1 MAKAK
6 SQRSLDSWTKQKWR
20 TKSGKPSTQGP
31 KATGER
37 YLPSAAIKAMSSSQ
51 YAASTAKK
59 RKDKAAGKQFSKQP
73 KGAAKTSKRY
83 RRVQLV
89 IDFDVDGDG
98 KITEK
103 EIAMKER
110 MLEVELREEKSASQK
125 FMAWVAMGMMIVF
138 TVVLFTP
145 MMTDSRVEALADLLG
160 LFYIAQTGVVAAY
173 MGATAYMAGK
183 PMGNRVAMQKDMR

>member
-1 MAKAK
+1 MDNN
-6 SQRSLDSWTKQKWR
+6 RCIC
-20 TKSGKPSTQGP
+20 PSC
-31 KATGER
+31 
-37 YLPSAAIKAMSSSQ
+37 
-51 YAASTAKK
+51 
-59 RKDKAAGKQFSKQP
+59 
-73 KGAAKTSKRY
+73 Y
-83 RRVQLV
+83 RWICRIMVV
-89 IDFDVDGDG
+89 DFDIDGDG
-98 KITEK
+98 KITDK

-138 TVVLFTP
+138 TIVLFTP

>member
-1 MAKAK
+1 M
-6 SQRSLDSWTKQKWR
+6 
-20 TKSGKPSTQGP
+20 
-31 KATGER
+31 
-37 YLPSAAIKAMSSSQ
+37 
-51 YAASTAKK
+51 
-59 RKDKAAGKQFSKQP
+59 
-73 KGAAKTSKRY
+73 
-83 RRVQLV
+83 V
-89 IDFDVDGDG
+89 IDFDIDGDG
-98 KITEK
+98 KITDK

-138 TVVLFTP
+138 TVILFTP
-145 MMTDSRVEALADLLG
+145 LMTDTRVQALADLLG

>member
-1 MAKAK
+1 M
-6 SQRSLDSWTKQKWR
+6 
-20 TKSGKPSTQGP
+20 
-31 KATGER
+31 
-37 YLPSAAIKAMSSSQ
+37 
-51 YAASTAKK
+51 
-59 RKDKAAGKQFSKQP
+59 
-73 KGAAKTSKRY
+73 
-83 RRVQLV
+83 V

-98 KITEK
+98 KITEQ
-103 EIAMKER
+103 EVAMKER